1 MYSSKRYQILASIH
15 FILNKMKKTTK
26 EIILII
32 VFVIIIIVSLIP
44 MVYWWNHP
52 DLTKMQILKEFWE
65 LYLGIIVVSIGGQYL
80 RYKIG
85 F

>member
-52 DLTKMQILKEFWE
+52 DLTKMQILKEFPQSDYRNSLE
-65 LYLGIIVVSIGGQYL
+65 NLVHYTIQ
-80 RYKIG
+80 RKI
-85 F
+85 